1 MDEKEFL
8 ESQKECASMLGM
20 TLGEYQDYLKSVRL
34 QDDDLIIGDEGNTE
48 DVLELLGVDK
58 SILKIRKE

>member
-20 TLGEYQDYLKSVRL
+20 TLDNYQKYLKEVKV
-34 QDDDLIIGDEGNTE
+34 QDDDLIDESNTE
-48 DVLELLGVDK
+48 EILELLGVDK
-58 SILKIRKE
+58 SILKIRKEW